1 MTFRLRSSWRL
12 LAVLT
17 ALAVTFALLPAG
29 TATASTTTVN
39 MERDFGAL
47 VNIERAKQG
56 LGALEVRSD
65 IVKVARNHSQT
76 MADEWRLHHNPDF
89 STEITGWQRLAENVG
104 YGPSVGTI
112 HRAFMNSE
120 GHRRN
125 ILDDRVTEIGI
136 GVVVKDGRVW
146 VTANF
151 RRPQATVT
159 VYPPSTERF
168 GDVASTSVHADSIET
183 VAGRGITDSCGEARY
198 CPGEDVTRGE
208 FAIMLVR
215 ALDIDTGRSGESRF
229 SDVSGEIAAAVEA
242 LASEGLTSGCS
253 ADRFC
258 PTDRLTRAQLA
269 TFFAGALELSPR
281 APSFTDAGTT
291 HAGSIGALE
300 QAGIVNGCTSTT
312 YCPNKNV
319 NRAQTASMFANN
331 LG

>member
-1 MTFRLRSSWRL
+1 MTLRPRSTWRP

-17 ALAVTFALLPAG
+17 ALAVAFALLPLG
-29 TATASTTTVN
+29 TAVASTSTVEL
-39 MERDFGAL
+39 ERDFGAL
-47 VNIERAKQG
+47 VNVERAKQG

-104 YGPSVGTI
+104 YGPNVGAI
-112 HRAFMNSE
+112 HRALMNSE

-146 VTANF
+146 VTQNF
-151 RRPQATVT
+151 RRPSATVT
-159 VYPPSTERF
+159 VFPPSTERF
-168 GDVASTSVHADSIET
+168 GDVRSTSVHAASIET
-183 VAGRGITDSCGEARY
+183 VAVRGITDSCGEARY
-198 CPGEDVTRGE
+198 CPSTSVTRGA
-208 FAIMLVR
+208 FAVMLVR
-215 ALDIDTGRSGESRF
+215 ALGLDTGPSGESRF
-229 SDVSGEIAAAVEA
+229 TDTSGEVAAAAEA

-253 ADRFC
+253 SDRFC
-258 PTDRLTRAQLA
+258 PTDRLSRAQLA
-269 TFFAGALELSPR
+269 TFFAGALQLSPR
-281 APSFTDAGTT
+281 TPSFTDAGTT

-300 QAGIVNGCTSTT
+300 HAGIVNGCTSIT
-312 YCPNKNV
+312 YCPSKKV
-319 NRAQTASMFANN
+319 TRAQTASMFANN